1 MLGIDPTGGI
11 DPYAGTVIWDK
22 CYIYNRYDSLPLL
35 TVVAEGP
42 RATVFLRT
50 MANEDRLLL
59 LCQLTEGERCV
70 SDLEVVTGIAQPT
83 LSQQLSVLRS
93 EGLVSTRRDGK
104 FVYYAL
110 QDQRVNS
117 MLLALHGMFCK
128 PQVQPKRSARA

>member
-1 MLGIDPTGGI
+1 MATLQGALDI
-11 DPYAGTVIWDK
+11 AAMRK
-22 CYIYNRYDSLPLL
+22 S
-35 TVVAEGP
+35 AA